1 MKKAMRT
8 LPLLAVL
15 ALLAAPTALAATPTG
30 GTSATPPPGQPTTT
44 PPPPAT
50 VPIDDTPAGT
60 AFDSAG
66 MWVWYVSQSD
76 HGNLDRIAARA
87 RKAGV
92 TTLFI
97 KSSDGTGVW
106 RQFTKALVKK
116 LHKRGLRA
124 CAWAYVYGRHP
135 ILEAKAA
142 RTAIQRGADC
152 FVIDAE
158 AEYEGRYASADKYM
172 RRLRTYAGP
181 DFPIGV
187 APFPY
192 VDYHPAFPYSVFLGP
207 RGAQFNLPQMY
218 WRAIGTGVKTVFQ
231 HTYSYSTLYA
241 KPIYPLGQTY
251 GGVTRKAL
259 IKFRRYTQLYQG
271 RGLSWWSWQATSSLG
286 WAALSEPLEALPAGK
301 SKTAVTPTLRR
312 GARGDVIV
320 WAQQHL
326 LTAGYKKQKL
336 TGVFGRGT
344 LRNVRSFQTR
354 NGLAVT
360 GALDLPTWAALLQ
373 HPAAKVRWSRSS
385 RARSGKVA
393 AAGRYPAPK
402 SATLPAKRDEIHAR
416 K

>member
-1 MKKAMRT
+1 MRT

-30 GTSATPPPGQPTTT
+30 GTGATPPPGEPTTA
-44 PPPPAT
+44 PPPAT
-50 VPIDDTPAGT
+50 VPVDDSPAGT

-66 MWVWYVSQSD
+66 MWVWYLSQSD

-97 KSSDGTGVW
+97 KSSDGPSVW
-106 RQFTKALVKK
+106 SQFTKALVKR

-124 CAWAYVYGRHP
+124 CAWGYVYGRKP
-135 ILEAKAA
+135 ILEARAA
-142 RTAIQRGADC
+142 RTAILRGADC

-172 RRLRTYAGP
+172 RRLRTYAGRDYP
-181 DFPIGV
+181 VGV

-271 RGLSWWSWQATSSLG
+271 RGLSWWSWQATTAGG
-286 WAALSEPLEALPAGK
+286 WNALSQPLDALPAGK
-301 SKTAVTPTLRR
+301 SKVAVTPTLRR

-326 LTAGYKKQKL
+326 LAAGYRTQKL

-344 LRNVRSFQTR
+344 LRHLRSFQTR
-354 NGLAVT
+354 NGLTVS

-373 HPAAKVRWSRSS
+373 RPAAKVRWSGSS
-385 RARSGKVA
+385 SGRRSGKVA
-393 AAGRYPAPK
+393 AGAYPAPS
-402 SATLPAKRDEIHAR
+402 SATLPAKRNEIHVR